1 MQVMGV
7 VFDKSPFSHYKF
19 LLEKVPASL
28 AFHTV
33 RNVLIF
39 CVQVLNSVSHAC

>member
-7 VFDKSPFSHYKF
+7 VFDKSAFSYYKF
-19 LLEKVPASL
+19 MLEKVPASS

-39 CVQVLNSVSHAC
+39 RVQVLNPVSHAC